1 MSAFLLCRYSVLFH
15 IPTDFHI
22 QFIIPL
28 NPFPVNTRTNPSAAE
43 PISPTPIEKAIRFIS
58 FQKYGWLFPPVLMN
72 TSDLLQLGVF
82 FSADAFFFRV
92 MLSVP

>member
-1 MSAFLLCRYSVLFH
+1 MIAKRLFLNHSPSEWFS
-15 IPTDFHI
+15 FI
-22 QFIIPL
+22 Q
-28 NPFPVNTRTNPSAAE
+28 
-43 PISPTPIEKAIRFIS
+43 KAIRFIS

-82 FSADAFFFRV
+82 LSADAFFFRV

>member
-1 MSAFLLCRYSVLFH
+1 MSAFCSVGILFFFH
-15 IPTDFHI
+15 IPTDFHTR
-22 QFIIPL
+22 FIIPL

-82 FSADAFFFRV
+82 LSADAFFFRV